1 MGGAV
6 LNLCSKSMIAQI
18 GIAAMIMIHTVRPGV
33 QAIHCRDAL
42 CVPAIISFQ
51 LRLKD

>member
-1 MGGAV
+1 MGVAV

-33 QAIHCRDAL
+33 HAIHCDAL
-42 CVPAIISFQ
+42 CVPAIISSQ